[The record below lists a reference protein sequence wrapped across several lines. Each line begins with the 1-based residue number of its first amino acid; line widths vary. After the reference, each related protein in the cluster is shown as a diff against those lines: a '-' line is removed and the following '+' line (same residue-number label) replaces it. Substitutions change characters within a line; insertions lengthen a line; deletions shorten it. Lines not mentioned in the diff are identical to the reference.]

1 MIRFEHKKNG
11 RVKLNI
17 IPLINVVFLL
27 LIFFMLTS
35 SALQQGLEVML
46 PKAETAEDN
55 EVKLTR
61 LTIAKN
67 GDLEIDSEKVTLE
80 TLGERLESKMATREQ
95 KLMIEADRDLEF
107 FHFGDILDRVQEIGI
122 VDFVIATE
130 PLENSSS

>member
-1 MIRFEHKKNG
+1 MIRFEHKKSG
-11 RVKLNI
+11 RLKLNI

-35 SALQQGLEVML
+35 SALQQGLEVAL
-46 PKAETAEDN
+46 PKAETSEDS

-80 TLGERLESKMATREQ
+80 NLGERLESKMTTREK

-107 FHFGDILDRVQEIGI
+107 FRFGEILDKVQDVGI

-130 PLENSSS
+130 PLENSAS

>member
-1 MIRFEHKKNG
+1 MIHLHHKKSNKN
-11 RVKLNI
+11 RLNI

-35 SALQQGLEVML
+35 TAVQQGMKVEL
-46 PKAETAEDN
+46 PQAETAEDN

-67 GDLEIDSEKVTLE
+67 GDLEIDSAKVSLE
-80 TLGERLESKMATREQ
+80 MLGERLQEKMANREK

-107 FHFGDILDRVQEIGI
+107 FQFGDVLDRVQAVGI
-122 VDFVIATE
+122 TDFVIATE
-130 PLENSSS
+130 PLETSSS

>member
-1 MIRFEHKKNG
+1 MIHLKHKKSSKN
-11 RVKLNI
+11 RLNI

-35 SALQQGLEVML
+35 TAIQQGMEVEL

-80 TLGERLESKMATREQ
+80 MLGERLENKITTREK

-107 FHFGDILDRVQEIGI
+107 SRFGDVLDRVREVGI

>member
-1 MIRFEHKKNG
+1 MISFEHKKRG
-11 RVKLNI
+11 RLKLNI

-35 SALQQGLEVML
+35 SALQQGMEVEL
-46 PKAETAEDN
+46 PKAETALDN

-61 LTIAKN
+61 LSIAKN
-67 GDLEIDSEKVTLE
+67 GDLEIDSEKVSLAMLGDKLE
-80 TLGERLESKMATREQ
+80 RKMTSREK

-107 FHFGDILDRVQEIGI
+107 FRFWEVLDRVRAVGI

-130 PLENSSS
+130 PLDKDQS